1 MIRYRSPEEDSD
13 RWRRFPFRDGDVVV
27 STRSKSGT
35 TWMQQILVSMV
46 HGSPDLPAPLG
57 ELSPWVDW
65 LVEPEGA
72 LFERLEGQS
81 GRRVVK
87 THTPLDGVVLDPRAT
102 YVVVVR
108 DPLDLAV
115 SLFHQGD
122 NIDRERVAQL
132 SGEPVRLSPPRP
144 PLAEWLRDWTLAE
157 TDRTVS
163 MDSLDGVV
171 HHAADA
177 WGRRGSGLVHV
188 VAYADLVAD
197 LEGEMRALAGA
208 LEIPVADEAWPA
220 LVAAASFDSMRR
232 RAAARAPGARG
243 VLKDPAAFFRRGHP
257 GAGREVLDP
266 ADLTAYED
274 RVRGLV
280 ERHAAPGEA
289 SAVAALLGVG
299 DGEKFVG

>member
-13 RWRRFPFRDGDVVV
+13 RWRRFPFREGDIVV

-35 TWMQQILVSMV
+35 TWLQQILVSMV

-65 LVEPEGA
+65 MVEPEGA
-72 LFERLEGQS
+72 LFERLEEQP

-87 THTPLDGVVLDPRAT
+87 THTPLDGVVLDPRAA

-122 NIDRERVAQL
+122 NIDRERVAEL
-132 SGEPVRLSPPRP
+132 SGQPVRPSPSRP
-144 PLAEWLRDWTLAE
+144 PLAEWLRDWTLSE
-157 TDRTVS
+157 VDRTVS

-208 LEIPVADEAWPA
+208 LEIPVVDEAWPG
-220 LVAAASFDSMRR
+220 LVAAASFDAMRR
-232 RAAARAPGARG
+232 QAADRAPGRRG
-243 VLKDPAAFFRRGHP
+243 VLKDPAAFFRRGRP
-257 GAGREVLDP
+257 GAGREALDP
-266 ADLTAYED
+266 ADLAVYEA
-274 RVRGLV
+274 RVRRLA
-280 ERHAAPGEA
+280 ERHAGPAEA
-289 SAVAALLGVG
+289 SAVVALLGG
-299 DGEKFVG
+299 DGEKFVD